1 MDIAL
6 LAGLILLN
14 GLLAMSEIAL
24 VTVRKSRL
32 RRLSDAGDKAAI
44 AALRLAEEPTRF
56 LSTIQIG
63 ITAIGLLNGIVGEA
77 ALAGKLAVFIESL
90 GLAARTSSMLA
101 TAIVV
106 VTITYCSIVVG
117 ELVPKR
123 IAQANAETIARLI
136 ARPVTWLSIL
146 SRPFVF
152 LLSTSTDAILALFG
166 KRDLGDA
173 NLTEEDIEAVLA
185 DGSQAGVIEKG
196 EHDLVR
202 NVFRLDDRQISSLM
216 TPRSEI
222 VYIDLDQPFDKIVD
236 ELLASNHSRFPVCR
250 GGLHNIVGIIST
262 RRLLRKVIKDEPEPI
277 EKFLQP
283 AAFVPE
289 SLNGMKLLE
298 QLRETGTKM
307 IFVVDEYGEVL
318 GLITLQN
325 ILEALAGEFKP
336 RDPEDM
342 WAVRREDGSWLLDG
356 LIPIPELK
364 DRLGLRA
371 VPEEH
376 KVRYNTLAGMIL
388 WLLGTIPHAGDWVEW
403 EGWRLEVVDLDGN
416 RIDKVLAAKMETQ

>member
-1 MDIAL
+1 
-6 LAGLILLN
+6 
-14 GLLAMSEIAL
+14 MSEIAL
-24 VTVRKSRL
+24 VTARKSRL
-32 RRLSDAGDKAAI
+32 RRTAEGGDKAAA
-44 AALRLAEEPTRF
+44 AALRLGEEPTRF

-63 ITAIGLLNGIVGEA
+63 ITAIGLLNGIMGEA
-77 ALAGKLAVFIESL
+77 ALSGRLAGVLGNL
-90 GLAARTSSMLA
+90 GLSPRYSSTLA

-106 VTITYCSIVVG
+106 VAITYCSIVVG

-123 IAQANAETIARLI
+123 IAQANAEFIARLI
-136 ARPVTWLSIL
+136 ARPITWLSIL
-146 SRPFVF
+146 SRPFVL
-152 LLSTSTDAILALFG
+152 LLSASTDAVLALLG
-166 KRDLGDA
+166 KRDLADSS
-173 NLTEEDIEAVLA
+173 LTEEDIEAVLA

-222 VYIDLDQPFDKIVD
+222 VSIDLEEPFDKIVD

-262 RRLLRKVIKDEPEPI
+262 RRLLRKVIKNEPDPI
-277 EKFLQP
+277 EKYLQP
-283 AAFVPE
+283 AVFVPE

-307 IFVVDEYGEVL
+307 VFVVDEYGEVQ

-325 ILEALAGEFKP
+325 IIEALAGEFKP
-336 RDPEDM
+336 RNPEDV
-342 WAVRREDGSWLLDG
+342 WAVRRDDGSWLLDG

-364 DRLGLRA
+364 DRLGLRT
-371 VPEEH
+371 VPEEG
-376 KVRYNTLAGMIL
+376 KIRYNTLAGMIL
-388 WLLGTIPHAGDWVEW
+388 WLHGSIPRVGDRVEW
-403 EGWRLEVVDLDGN
+403 EDWRLEVVDLDGN
-416 RIDKVLAAKMETQ
+416 RINKILASRIDPEM